1 MSKSVAVIVAVALAL
16 LLAACK
22 GGDGDTSNL
31 KANIR
36 FVHVSP
42 DTDAVNIIYDSATV
56 VTSLGYHGATPY
68 QALDWGSKE
77 VKVQSA
83 VTGATY
89 SDATISPTFQGYYTY
104 LLFGGGSS
112 MSTLLLS
119 DSVADADSGKFYL
132 RAANVAT
139 GIGSIDI
146 YLLSAGTTIDQ
157 VAPTFSSLAYGGTAT
172 FTQFTAGDY
181 SLVVARAGS
190 KDVIYDSGKQTAAA
204 KAKVTL
210 LVYATGSGKLVNG
223 ALLYSDTSG
232 TTTFIDSSLARFK
245 FVNAATD
252 IGSVDVL
259 VDGSV
264 ALANIPYG
272 LLSAYNTIAAGNRNF
287 KIQASSSPGAYV
299 YNQNTTL
306 ATATDNS
313 LVAYSVQGT
322 GSAGLIALTDNNL
335 PPVSGKVKLRLVN
348 ASSDTAAYD
357 AYVNFSKLLSGLAQ
371 GTASAYQQLDPGTYT
386 VTFTP
391 AGTTTQAASLTL
403 QLDVG
408 HVYTVYTYGRVS
420 SLAVATTTDY

>member
-1 MSKSVAVIVAVALAL
+1 MIFAAVLGL
-16 LLAACK
+16 LLPACK
-22 GGDGDTSNL
+22 GGDGGSNL

-42 DTDAVNIIYDSATV
+42 ETDAVNISYDSTTV
-56 VTSLGYHGATPY
+56 VTSLGYHGASTY
-68 QALDWGSKE
+68 QELDFGSHE
-77 VKVQSA
+77 IKVQSTASGA
-83 VTGATY
+83 VY
-89 SDATISPTFQGYYTY
+89 SDTQTSDTFYGFYTH
-104 LLFGGGSS
+104 LLYGGGSS
-112 MSTLLLS
+112 MATLALA

-139 GIGSIDI
+139 GIGSVDM
-146 YLLSAGTTIDQ
+146 YLLPAGTTIDQ
-157 VAPTFSSLAYGGTAT
+157 VAPTFSSVAYGGTAT

-190 KDVIYDSGKQTAAA
+190 KDVIYDSGKQTVAA

-264 ALANIPYG
+264 ALANVPYG
-272 LLSAYNTIAAGNRNF
+272 LLSAYNAIAAGNRNF
-287 KIQASSSPGAYV
+287 KIQPSSNPGAFV
-299 YNQNTTL
+299 YDQNKTL
-306 ATATDNS
+306 ATASDNS

-348 ASSDTAAYD
+348 ASSDTTAYD
-357 AYVNFSKLLSGLAQ
+357 AYVNFSKMLSGLAQ

-391 AGTTTQAASLTL
+391 AGTTTQAASVTL

-408 HVYTVYTYGRVS
+408 HVYTVYTTAA
-420 SLAVATTTDY
+420 SLRWPS

>member
-1 MSKSVAVIVAVALAL
+1 MSKYVAVIVAAALAL
-16 LLAACK
+16 LLTACK

-42 DTDAVNIIYDSATV
+42 ETDAVSISYDSTTV
-56 VTSLGYHGATPY
+56 VTSLGYHGATTY
-68 QALDWGSKE
+68 QALDWGSQE

-89 SDATISPTFQGYYTY
+89 SDTTISPTFQGYYTY

-139 GIGSIDI
+139 GIGSVDM
-146 YLLSAGTTIDQ
+146 YLLPAGTTIDQ
-157 VAPTFSSLAYGGTAT
+157 VAPTFSSVAYGGTAT

-181 SLVVARAGS
+181 SLVMARAGS
-190 KDVIYDSGKQTAAA
+190 KDVIYDSGKQAVAA

-210 LVYATGSGKLVNG
+210 LVYAAGSGKLVNG
-223 ALLYSDTSG
+223 AFLYSDTSG

-252 IGSVDVL
+252 VGSVDVL

-264 ALANIPYG
+264 ALANVPYG
-272 LLSAYNTIAAGNRNF
+272 LLSAYNAIAAGNRNF
-287 KIQASSSPGAYV
+287 KIQPSSNPGAFV
-299 YNQNTTL
+299 YDQNTTL
-306 ATATDNS
+306 ASAADHS
-313 LVAYSVQGT
+313 FVAYSVQGT
-322 GSAGLIALTDNNL
+322 GSAGLIALADNNL
-335 PPVSGKVKLRLVN
+335 PPAAGKAKLRLVN
-348 ASSDTAAYD
+348 AASDATAYD
-357 AYVNFSKLLSGLAQ
+357 AYVNFAKLLSGLAQ
-371 GTASAYQQLDPGTYT
+371 GVGSDYQKLDAGTYT

-391 AGTTTQAASLTL
+391 AGTTTQAASVTL
-403 QLDVG
+403 ELDSG
-408 HVYTVYTYGRVS
+408 HVYTIYAYGRVS
-420 SLAVATTTDY
+420 SLAVVTTTDY